1 MPLEITDELLS
12 AYLDDELSPDE
23 RALVESRLAADPQ
36 ARQLVE
42 ELRTLSGEVR
52 ELPRHTVS
60 AGFSQRVVQA
70 ALAAKSSHNGE
81 VTPASL
87 TGAPSLPN
95 SAHSSSKV
103 RRDRRL
109 PVVLAG
115 AAAVAAAVAI
125 MVWIGTRPPAGPG
138 GGGTIA
144 KGSGTTVTPPADPGT
159 GNQGT
164 GNQGTGDPAVAP
176 GPVDAS
182 AVEEALA
189 RLRLA
194 IPQEGEGLV
203 LRLRIGAGRSP
214 GEALDAAFSA
224 AGLGTR
230 TADDESTGALSVASA
245 YQNKLAE
252 KVAGQPADATLV
264 AADAVSVT
272 APLDKLEKAI
282 AALASSKQPG
292 LEIAPLMSGKV
303 VMEAPSEGEQA
314 SKGPPKPEHFAQRLA
329 AEQFRLEK
337 NAAPLAEIK
346 TAAANRDPA
355 RPVRILILVEP

>member
-1 MPLEITDELLS
+1 MALELTDEMLS
-12 AYLDDELSPDE
+12 AYLDDELSPGE
-23 RALVESRLAADPQ
+23 QALVEARLAADPQ

-42 ELRTLSGEVR
+42 ELRALSGEVR
-52 ELPRHTVS
+52 ELPRHAVS
-60 AGFSQRVVQA
+60 IDFSQRVVQA
-70 ALAAKSSHNGE
+70 AQAAKSSQNGE

-87 TGAPSLPN
+87 ARAPALPN
-95 SAHSSSKV
+95 RALPSSKV

-144 KGSGTTVTPPADPGT
+144 KSSGTPVTPPIDPGT
-159 GNQGT
+159 SQQG
-164 GNQGTGDPAVAP
+164 GGEPAVAP

-203 LRLRIGAGRSP
+203 LRLRIGAGQSP
-214 GEALDAAFSA
+214 SEALDAAFAA

-230 TADDESTGALSVASA
+230 GADDESTGALSVASA

-252 KVAGQPADATLV
+252 KVAGQPADATFA
-264 AADAVSVT
+264 AADAVFIT
-272 APLDKLEKAI
+272 APLDQLEKAI
-282 AALASSKQPG
+282 SALALSERAP
-292 LEIAPLMSGKV
+292 LAIAPLMSGRV
-303 VMEAPSEGEQA
+303 VIEAPAEGEQA
-314 SKGPPKPEHFAQRLA
+314 SKGPPKPRHFAQRLSA
-329 AEQFRLEK
+329 DQFRLEK
-337 NAAPLAEIK
+337 SAAPLAEIK
-346 TAAANRDPA
+346 PAAADRDPA
-355 RPVRILILVEP
+355 KPVRVLILVEP